1 MRPSPTVPN
10 PEAHPGPAIQTAQ
23 PAPGTHS
30 PATRAA
36 MRRMTMLPEDA
47 EATVLLRLR
56 KERDEES
63 EDAFSGRTFGR
74 PGRG

>member
-1 MRPSPTVPN
+1 MRPTPAVPN
-10 PEAHPGPAIQTAQ
+10 PEAHPATPIQTAQ
-23 PAPGTHS
+23 TAPDAHS

-47 EATVLLRLR
+47 EAAVLLRLR
-56 KERDEES
+56 KEREGES